1 MYRSLLIFLTLTIIA
16 LLPVLAWAGTTTPP

>member
-1 MYRSLLIFLTLTIIA
+1 MYHRILLALALAIMA